1 MKKLFLFALSAMMI
15 CSCSDNKT
23 ELPIEE
29 EIWLYVSPNDL
40 ILSEDNPTTQIYI
53 ETNGQWRITGI
64 PSWCE
69 CIPSQGDYDA
79 VVSINITP
87 EDIYEDQN
95 ANLTITAG
103 DKTELISITHKK
115 KNALI
120 LSKDKYAVPLE
131 GGNISIEV
139 KSNIAYK
146 IIIPDD
152 FSSWI
157 EEMSASSKTRALQ
170 SRIHT
175 FKIADNL
182 KVPKDRDGYIIVDGG
197 DLKETIFIFQNY
209 ENKLILNQDNYILT
223 SEQQSLDIELQT
235 NIDYDVKIPNDAQSW
250 IRQVATRAMRTDK
263 LHFEIAENTTAATR
277 NTEIIIRDK
286 NSDLEETI
294 KVSQKP
300 KGVWGE
306 DVILESRADVI
317 AFGKQK
323 YQKIEGNLIIK
334 TGDLTGLNDVLTE
347 VEGDVTIQ
355 YPGLSSFDGLYGL
368 EKIGGS
374 LIIYNAAIRSFEG
387 LKNLHTIGK
396 DFIINASAGKGNKQP
411 VEEFAYMESFKGL
424 DALKTIGGDF
434 QLNISAEQYTT
445 QSTNF
450 SSHWTQAMTKLSSF
464 EGLEALEQIGGNFI
478 ITASATAGGSDGDD
492 GGSTA
497 RALDV
502 LGSFKGLN
510 NLKRIG
516 GNFSIKANATTR
528 ARYWSN
534 PRSSYALTY
543 LRSFDGL
550 NSLEYIGGN
559 FDLISTASVSNNYS
573 GIVDNHWSAYCLTHL
588 ESFAGLENLN
598 FIGGSITISGEK
610 YIRRVGTAKSLYE
623 LSSCDGLNALVTVN
637 GNISITDC
645 SSLCDYTALQI
656 LLSSYT
662 GGFNI
667 TGNKYNPTQQQ
678 IVDGDGAM
686 VQSK

>member
-1 MKKLFLFALSAMMI
+1 MKKLFLFVLTAMMI
-15 CSCSDNKT
+15 CSCSDSGT
-23 ELPIEE
+23 EDNLPIKE
-29 EIWLYVSPNDL
+29 EIWLYVSSNDL
-40 ILSEDNPTTQIYI
+40 IFSEDSTTAEIYI
-53 ETNGQWRITGI
+53 ETNGQWRIMGI

-69 CIPSQGDYDA
+69 CTPSQGDCDA
-79 VVSINITP
+79 IVSINITP

-95 ANLTITAG
+95 ANLIITAG
-103 DKTELISITHKK
+103 DKTKLISITHKK

-157 EEMSASSKTRALQ
+157 EEIAASSKTRALQ

-235 NIDYDVKIPNDAQSW
+235 NIDYDVKIPNDAQNW
-250 IRQVATRAMRTDK
+250 IRQVTTRAMRTDK
-263 LHFEIAENTTAATR
+263 LHFEIAENTSAATR

-286 NSDLEETI
+286 NSDLEEAL

-300 KGVWGE
+300 KGVWGK
-306 DVILESRADVI
+306 DVILNSGTDTEE
-317 AFGKQK
+317 FGKHK
-323 YQKIEGNLIIK
+323 YQKIEGNLIIR
-334 TGDLTGLNDVLTE
+334 TDDLTGLNDVLTE
-347 VEGDVTIQ
+347 VEGDVTVQ
-355 YPGLSSFDGLYGL
+355 CPRLSSFDGLYGL

-374 LIIYNAAIRSFEG
+374 LIIEDAAISSFEG
-387 LKNLHTIGK
+387 LKNIHTIGK
-396 DFIINASAGKGNKQP
+396 DFIINASAYGSEDMD
-411 VEEFAYMESFKGL
+411 EEFAKLKSFKGL

-434 QLNISAEQYTT
+434 QLNIRARQYVT
-445 QSTNF
+445 QSHGGYAT
-450 SSHWTQAMTKLSSF
+450 AMNELSSF

-478 ITASATAGGSDGDD
+478 IEASADADGSENSNSFAD
-492 GGSTA
+492 
-497 RALDV
+497 ALCA
-502 LGSFKGLN
+502 LESFKGLN

-516 GNFSIKANATTR
+516 GNFSIEANTTTK
-528 ARYWSN
+528 ARYWSY
-534 PRSSYALTY
+534 PRSSSALTG
-543 LRSFDGL
+543 LQSFDGL

-559 FDLISTASVSNNYS
+559 FDLISTASVSHDYS
-573 GIVDNHWSAYCLTHL
+573 GIVDNHWSANSLTNVI
-588 ESFAGLENLN
+588 SFAGLENLN
-598 FIGGSITISGEK
+598 FIGGSITISGK
-610 YIRRVGTAKSLYE
+610 KDIRKRGTAESLSK

-662 GGFNI
+662 GVFNI
-667 TGNKYNPTQQQ
+667 TDNKYNPTQQQ

-686 VQSK
+686 MQSK

>member
-1 MKKLFLFALSAMMI
+1 MKKLFLFALSAIMI
-15 CSCSDNKT
+15 CSCSKSGTEDNP
-23 ELPIEE
+23 PIEE
-29 EIWLYVSPNDL
+29 EIWLYVSSNDL
-40 ILSEDNPTTQIYI
+40 IFSEENTTTEIYI
-53 ETNGQWRITGI
+53 GTNGQWRITGI
-64 PSWCE
+64 PSWCK
-69 CIPSQGDYDA
+69 CTPSQGDCDA
-79 VVSINITP
+79 EVSISINP
-87 EDIYEDQN
+87 DDIYEDQN

-103 DKTELISITHKK
+103 DKTELVSITQKK

-157 EEMSASSKTRALQ
+157 EEVAASSKTRALQ

-197 DLKETIFIFQNY
+197 DLKETILIFQNF

-235 NIDYDVKIPNDAQSW
+235 NIDYDVKIPNDAQNW

-263 LHFEIAENTTAATR
+263 LHFEIAENTASATR
-277 NTEIIIRDK
+277 STEIVIRDK
-286 NSDLEETI
+286 NSDLEQI
-294 KVSQKP
+294 LKVSQKP
-300 KGVWGE
+300 KGVWGK
-306 DVILESRADVI
+306 DVILESDADTQE
-317 AFGKQK
+317 FGTHK

-334 TGDLTGLNDVLTE
+334 TDDLTGLNDVLVE
-347 VEGDVTIQ
+347 VEGDVTVQ
-355 YPGLSSFDGLYGL
+355 CPRLSSFDGLYGL

-374 LIIYNAAIRSFEG
+374 LIIYDAAISSFEG
-387 LKNLHTIGK
+387 LKNIHTIGK
-396 DFIINASAGKGNKQP
+396 DFIINASAYGSNDLD
-411 VEEFAYMESFKGL
+411 EEFAKLKSFKGL

-434 QLNISAEQYTT
+434 QLNISAKQYAT
-445 QSTNF
+445 QSHGGHATE
-450 SSHWTQAMTKLSSF
+450 AMNELSSF
-464 EGLEALEQIGGNFI
+464 EGLETLEQIGGNFI
-478 ITASATAGGSDGDD
+478 ITASATADGNEDNN
-492 GGSTA
+492 SFA
-497 RALDV
+497 HALCA
-502 LGSFKGLN
+502 LESFKGLN

-516 GNFSIKANATTR
+516 GNFSIKVNTTTS
-528 ARYWSN
+528 ASYWSY
-534 PRSSYALTY
+534 PRSSSALTG
-543 LRSFDGL
+543 LQSFDGL

-559 FDLISTASVSNNYS
+559 FDLISIASVSCNDS
-573 GIVDNHWSAYCLTHL
+573 GVADNHWRANGLTNL
-588 ESFAGLENLN
+588 ISFAGLENLN
-598 FIGGSITISGEK
+598 FIGGSITISGKK
-610 YIRRVGTAKSLYE
+610 YIRRRGTAESLSK

-662 GGFNI
+662 GVFNI

-686 VQSK
+686 MQSK

>member
-1 MKKLFLFALSAMMI
+1 MKRLFLFALSIMTI
-15 CSCSDNKT
+15 CSCSDSGT
-23 ELPIEE
+23 EDNLPIEE
-29 EIWLYVSPNDL
+29 EIWLYVSSNDL
-40 ILSEDNPTTQIYI
+40 IFSEDRTTAKIYI

-69 CIPSQGDYDA
+69 CTPSQGDRGGA

-131 GGNISIEV
+131 GDNISIEV

-157 EEMSASSKTRALQ
+157 EEIAASSKTRALQ

-175 FKIADNL
+175 FKIAENL

-235 NIDYDVKIPNDAQSW
+235 NIDYDVKIPNDAQNW
-250 IRQVATRAMRTDK
+250 IRQVTTRAMRTDK
-263 LHFEIAENTTAATR
+263 LHFEIAENTSAATR

-286 NSDLEETI
+286 NSDLEEAL

-300 KGVWGE
+300 KGVWGK
-306 DVILESRADVI
+306 DVILESGTDTEE
-317 AFGKQK
+317 FGKHK

-334 TGDLTGLNDVLTE
+334 TDDLTGLNDVLTE
-347 VEGDVTIQ
+347 VEGDVTVQ
-355 YPGLSSFDGLYGL
+355 CPRLSSFDGLYGL

-374 LIIYNAAIRSFEG
+374 LIIYDAAISSFEG
-387 LKNLHTIGK
+387 LRNIHTIGK
-396 DFIINASAGKGNKQP
+396 DFIINASAYGRKDLD
-411 VEEFAYMESFKGL
+411 EEFAKLKSFKGL

-434 QLNISAEQYTT
+434 QLNISARQYAA
-445 QSTNF
+445 QSHGGYATE
-450 SSHWTQAMTKLSSF
+450 AMNELSSF

-478 ITASATAGGSDGDD
+478 ITAEAAAYGDRD
-492 GGSTA
+492 YNSFA
-497 RALDV
+497 DALCA
-502 LGSFKGLN
+502 LESFKGLN

-516 GNFSIKANATTR
+516 GNFSIKAKTTTS
-528 ARYWSN
+528 ASYWSY
-534 PRSSYALTY
+534 PRSSSALTG
-543 LRSFDGL
+543 LQSFDGL

-559 FDLISTASVSNNYS
+559 FDLISTASVSCDY
-573 GIVDNHWSAYCLTHL
+573 GGVVDNHWRANGLTNL
-588 ESFAGLENLN
+588 ISFAGLENLN
-598 FIGGSITISGEK
+598 FIAGSITISGKK
-610 YIRRVGTAKSLYE
+610 YIRGEGTAESLSK

-662 GGFNI
+662 GVFNI

-686 VQSK
+686 MQSK